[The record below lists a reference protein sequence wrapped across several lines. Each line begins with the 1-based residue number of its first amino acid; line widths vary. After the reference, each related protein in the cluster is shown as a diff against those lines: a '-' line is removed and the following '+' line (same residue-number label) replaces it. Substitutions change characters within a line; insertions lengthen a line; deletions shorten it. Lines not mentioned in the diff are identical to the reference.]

1 MCWRDVFPLVLTALP
16 LQDEE
21 RMKKAVNK
29 VPTAAELNRMLARND
44 KEVEI
49 FDKMD
54 AQPDWPTIPSGQ
66 SRPTC
71 GAEQKVLA
79 ASSLS
84 LPALLYS

>member
-1 MCWRDVFPLVLTALP
+1 
-16 LQDEE
+16 
-21 RMKKAVNK
+21 MKKAVNK

-66 SRPTC
+66 SRSMR
-71 GAEQKVLA
+71 GAAQKVLA
-79 ASSLS
+79 ASLLS
-84 LPALLYS
+84 PPA